1 MVDYWKDS
9 GTLGCVPFGEDYYD
23 TIEEHEPY
31 EHDLFIS
38 TLLLHR
44 AS

>member
-9 GTLGCVPFGEDYYD
+9 GTLGCVPFGEEYD
-23 TIEEHEPY
+23 TIAEHELLC
-31 EHDLFIS
+31 EHDLFI

-44 AS
+44 AT